1 MNELVKIEI
10 PVEPE
15 TARALADP
23 RRMEAVGRLVD
34 RMVRPRSSAE
44 RLRDLLEATRQSAR
58 DAGLTDE
65 DIDAELAAFRAER
78 RR

>member
-1 MNELVKIEI
+1 MNEAVKIEI

-15 TARALADP
+15 TARALGDA
-23 RRMEAVGRLVD
+23 RRMQAIGRLVD
-34 RMVRPRSSAE
+34 RMMRPTRGDDPLLAV
-44 RLRDLLEATRQSAR
+44 LEATRQSAR

-65 DIDAELAAFRAER
+65 DITAELEAHRAER